1 MAPTINL
8 VRTLSDLPRRSQA
21 KAGASHFSP
30 FLPVSEDP
38 NRNLNLPFW
47 LLFYLVT
54 LTGCAGYQLGPTNG
68 LIAREKSIQI
78 VPFANQTLEPRL
90 TDAVTSQLRK
100 VLQHD
105 GTYQLATH
113 DDGDVVVSGI
123 ITRFQRHEMSFV
135 PTDILT
141 VRDYR
146 LSLTAQVTARDRTSG
161 KIILDQPVTGYT
173 LIRVGS
179 DLTSTERQ
187 SLPLLAADLAKN
199 VTALLVDGS
208 W

>member
-1 MAPTINL
+1 MRNT
-8 VRTLSDLPRRSQA
+8 SSQRCPSNA
-21 KAGASHFSP
+21 QGSISFVIRHSSF
-30 FLPVSEDP
+30 VI
-38 NRNLNLPFW
+38 
-47 LLFYLVT
+47 LLAL

-68 LIAREKSIQI
+68 QAAREKSIQI
-78 VPFANQTLEPRL
+78 VPFSNQTLEPRL
-90 TDAVTSQLRK
+90 TDAVTAQLRK

-105 GTYQLATH
+105 GTYQIASH

-123 ITRFQRHEMSFV
+123 ITRFQRHEMSFSRS
-135 PTDILT
+135 DIVT

-146 LSLTAQVTARDRTSG
+146 LSLTAKVTARDRTSG
-161 KIILDQPVTGYT
+161 KLILDQPVTGYT
-173 LIRVGS
+173 IIRVGS

-199 VTALLVDGS
+199 VAALLVDGS